1 MLSPLNFPPPHQLS
15 RCSHRRSFVYPT
27 SRNVKTASS
36 ISRSA
41 PSHADARSS
50 PPLSRSRTVSG
61 SDETD
66 SGPPPTKRPKLPKLD
81 KSAQPIVTS
90 FGGKSLKS
98 FSLYLPSRLPASILR
113 EKSAL
118 ARYTLATTATYLTL
132 WRLDRALDAVDVRL
146 PTEYSNC
153 LCDDSTFIPAFLKT
167 VFAGLQSVKSIKE
180 IYLPKVAVQDAS
192 CSAVIDIFQVFSA
205 ASFSI
210 KQAFLT
216 LSFATDKSS
225 LSSLDFTRIAK
236 IMMTKSSVKEVTFV
250 SSSDMLPEF
259 SECLHTAITEVG
271 KSGIKFTT
279 LTEDTSA
286 PPGPAYLTD
295 SDKSE
300 ATGEEVDPHTLLSSL
315 NSADDSKYALH
326 SGEEDRGRPS
336 HSLHKGVRYEY
347 VYDTCLSVSIEFFLE
362 CFFGLVNSV

>member
-15 RCSHRRSFVYPT
+15 RGSHRRSFVYPT

-50 PPLSRSRTVSG
+50 PPLSRSHTVSG

-66 SGPPPTKRPKLPKLD
+66 SGPPPTKRLKLPKLD

-90 FGGKSLKS
+90 FSGKPLKSL
-98 FSLYLPSRLPASILR
+98 SLYLPSRLPASILR

-167 VFAGLQSVKSIKE
+167 VFDGLQSVKSIKE
-180 IYLPKVAVQDAS
+180 IFPKLPFKIPPALPLLIS
-192 CSAVIDIFQVFSA
+192 SKSFQ
-205 ASFSI
+205 
-210 KQAFLT
+210 QL
-216 LSFATDKSS
+216 
-225 LSSLDFTRIAK
+225 R
-236 IMMTKSSVKEVTFV
+236 SV
-250 SSSDMLPEF
+250 
-259 SECLHTAITEVG
+259 
-271 KSGIKFTT
+271 
-279 LTEDTSA
+279 
-286 PPGPAYLTD
+286 
-295 SDKSE
+295 
-300 ATGEEVDPHTLLSSL
+300 
-315 NSADDSKYALH
+315 
-326 SGEEDRGRPS
+326 
-336 HSLHKGVRYEY
+336 
-347 VYDTCLSVSIEFFLE
+347 
-362 CFFGLVNSV
+362 